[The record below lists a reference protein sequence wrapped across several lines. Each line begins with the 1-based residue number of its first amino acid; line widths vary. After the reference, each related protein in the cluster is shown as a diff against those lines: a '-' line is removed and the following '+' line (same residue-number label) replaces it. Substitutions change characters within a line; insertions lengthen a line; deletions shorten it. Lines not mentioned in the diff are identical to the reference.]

1 MKLKFLIIY
10 LFISSLVFAQTATQA
25 ETFFNSKK
33 YSEAKSI
40 YENLLRK
47 KPNDFLLNYKYAR
60 CCYELKNDE
69 LAIKHFET
77 AVPKFPQSNIY
88 LAELY
93 YNNYM
98 FEQAA
103 QAYKSHISSLDSLD
117 KQILGFNK
125 KLKTAELGAKL
136 IRRVEDITI
145 IDSIVVNKTEF
156 LKFYKIGKE
165 FGTIDQKRLK
175 LNNRQVID
183 KISFTTQRNDRMFFS
198 DSIRNNTDI
207 FSSIKLL
214 NEWSLPTSLSS
225 KINTDANEN
234 YPFLLLDGI
243 TMYFASDGV
252 NSLGGY
258 DIFVT
263 KYSSVSQDYLQPEN
277 IGFPFNSFANDYMM
291 IVDEQN
297 NLAWFAT
304 DRNQPSTKVAIYK
317 FIFNQTKT
325 YVNNDDFTN
334 LKQAALLKSYKKT
347 AEKSIVF
354 TNEDND
360 FTKTLKNVSK
370 IIINDSTVY
379 NKPTEF
385 KSKEALKLYA
395 EYSEISS
402 NLKLQQKELQNL
414 RYQYGNIENVESIKV
429 IADKILDKELYII
442 KLELAKNQKEIS
454 YINEENKYLDKR

>member
-1 MKLKFLIIY
+1 MKRKFLIV
-10 LFISSLVFAQTATQA
+10 FFFFTTLVSAQTASQA
-25 ETFFNSKK
+25 ESLFNNKK

-69 LAIKHFET
+69 LAIKHFEI
-77 AVPKFPQSNIY
+77 AAPKFSQSNFY
-88 LAELY
+88 LAEIY
-93 YNNYM
+93 YNNYN
-98 FEQAA
+98 FELAS
-103 QAYKSHISSLDSLD
+103 QAYKIYISNLDSLD
-117 KQILGFNK
+117 KQITGLNK
-125 KLKTAELGAKL
+125 KLKNAELGAKL

-145 IDSIVVNKTEF
+145 IDSIIVNKIDF

-165 FGTIDQKRLK
+165 LGSIEQKRFK
-175 LNNRQVID
+175 LNNRQVVD

-198 DSIRNNTDI
+198 DSIHNNTDI

-214 NEWSLPTSLSS
+214 NEWSLPISISS

-263 KYSSVSQDYLQPEN
+263 KYSSVTQDYLQPEN

-304 DRNQPSTKVAIYK
+304 DRNQPSTKVIIYK
-317 FIFNQTKT
+317 FVFNETKT
-325 YVNNDDFTN
+325 YVSNDDFVN
-334 LKQAALLKSYKKT
+334 LKQTALLKSYKKT
-347 AEKSIVF
+347 LDKSIVP
-354 TNEDND
+354 TNEDNKITA
-360 FTKTLKNVSK
+360 FLKNESK
-370 IIINDSTVY
+370 IIINDSTIY
-379 NKPTEF
+379 NKPNEF
-385 KSKEALKLYA
+385 KSKEALKSYA
-395 EYSEISS
+395 EYSEFAS

-414 RYQYGNIENVESIKV
+414 RYQYGNIENTESIKQ
-429 IADKILDKELYII
+429 ISDKILEKEQYLI
-442 KLELAKNQKEIS
+442 KLEIAKNQKEII
-454 YINEENKYLDKR
+454 YINEENKYLQKR

>member
-10 LFISSLVFAQTATQA
+10 LFISSLVSAQTATQA
-25 ETFFNSKK
+25 ETFFNNKK

-40 YENLLRK
+40 YENLLQK
-47 KPNDFLLNYKYAR
+47 KPNDYLLNYKYAR

-69 LAIKHFET
+69 LAIKHFEI
-77 AVPKFPQSNIY
+77 AIVKFPQSNVY

-98 FEQAA
+98 FELAA
-103 QAYKSHISSLDSLD
+103 QAYKSRISSLDSLD
-117 KQILGFNK
+117 KQIPGLNK
-125 KLKTAELGAKL
+125 KLKNAELGAKL

-145 IDSIVVNKTEF
+145 IDSILVNKNEF
-156 LKFYKIGKE
+156 LKYYKVGKE
-165 FGTIDQKRLK
+165 LGSIEQKRLK
-175 LNNRQVID
+175 LNNRQVVD

-198 DSIRNNTDI
+198 DSTRNNIDI

-214 NEWSLPTSLSS
+214 NDWSLPNSISS
-225 KINTDANEN
+225 KINTEVNEN

-263 KYSSVSQDYLQPEN
+263 KYSSVTQDYLQPEN

-291 IVDEQN
+291 IIDEQH

-304 DRNQPSTKVAIYK
+304 DRNQPSTKVVIYK
-317 FIFNQTKT
+317 FVFNDLKT
-325 YVNNDDFTN
+325 YVNNDDFIN
-334 LKQAALLKSYKKT
+334 IKQAALLKSYKKT
-347 AEKSIVF
+347 LDKSIVYS
-354 TNEDND
+354 NENND
-360 FTKTLKNVSK
+360 ITALMKNESK
-370 IIINDSTVY
+370 IIINDSITY
-379 NKPTEF
+379 NKPNEF
-385 KSKEALKLYA
+385 KSKEALKSYA
-395 EYSEISS
+395 EYSEFSS

-414 RYQYGNIENVESIKV
+414 RFQYENTENTESIKQLSV
-429 IADKILDKELYII
+429 KILEKEQYLI
-442 KLELAKNQKEIS
+442 KLENAKNQKEMI
-454 YINEENKYLDKR
+454 YINEENKYLEKM